1 MTLIPLEEKEYTI
14 PKTKKSPAT
23 KLEKWTQK
31 LSALNHFDLIH
42 ICEGQLTYP
51 PTRSSRL
58 PYINLRI
65 KEAHLQK
72 VYPWTHDSQNKLSKR
87 LVSLFHPDETCV
99 ELDMK
104 FVFKNHFPHNR
115 QDVFL
120 KVNYLHPRNSE
131 HLDQRTS
138 DWFDETIG
146 LIERFDQFFGTFSVI

>member
-1 MTLIPLEEKEYTI
+1 MTLIPLEEKEYI
-14 PKTKKSPAT
+14 LPKTKKSSLT
-23 KLEKWTQK
+23 KLEQWSQK
-31 LSALNHFDLIH
+31 LSSLKHFDLIH

-65 KEAHLQK
+65 KEAHIQK
-72 VYPWTHDSQNKLSKR
+72 VFPWTHDSQNKLSKR

-104 FVFKNHFPHNR
+104 FVFKNHFPQNR

-120 KVNYLHPRNSE
+120 KVNYLLPRNSE
-131 HLDQRTS
+131 QLDQKTS
-138 DWFDETIG
+138 DWFDKTIG
-146 LIERFDQFFGTFSVI
+146 LIKRFDQFFGTFSVI